1 MKETEWKKNNV
12 KSFEIVSLVDYSK
25 HCVLKILVVLVHGLW
40 GCLFLI
46 SFFVFFLNLQRYF
59 FQMTWSWKLELSLE
73 VTQLTK
79 YEGRDDRLECFHQSV
94 MSHK

>member
-40 GCLFLI
+40 GCLF
-46 SFFVFFLNLQRYF
+46 
-59 FQMTWSWKLELSLE
+59 
-73 VTQLTK
+73 
-79 YEGRDDRLECFHQSV
+79 
-94 MSHK
+94 